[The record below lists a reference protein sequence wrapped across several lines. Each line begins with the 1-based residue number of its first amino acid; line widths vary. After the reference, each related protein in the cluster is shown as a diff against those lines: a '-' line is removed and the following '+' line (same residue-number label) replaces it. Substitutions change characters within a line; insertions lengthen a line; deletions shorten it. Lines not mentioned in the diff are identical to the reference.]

1 VIPLRHEGKESK
13 LRTKGPPVFQKDL
26 DLKDVGV
33 KHNLQIFKNLEGPQ
47 EIKTELLL

>member
-1 VIPLRHEGKESK
+1 MKEKSQNWGQK
-13 LRTKGPPVFQKDL
+13 DPPVFQKDL